1 MPYCLGCGS
10 MIDEYDS
17 GYYARNMFCIP
28 CYNRK
33 SIENTK
39 VPCARCGVQVRQDEA
54 KRRSDGVYCIH
65 CYFELERLEKIAKT
79 VTCPICKKPIESWQK
94 SMKSP
99 SGAVLHVECAEKTQW
114 KGVAARCIRCG
125 KQTGVYKVT
134 ADGLVVCYACA
145 TKKSEATAD
154 QPLLSRMVD
163 KIGSMIG

>member
-10 MIDEYDS
+10 MIDEWDS
-17 GYYARNMFCIP
+17 AYYARNMFCIP
-28 CYNRK
+28 CYTRK
-33 SIENTK
+33 TMEVTK
-39 VPCARCGVQVRQDEA
+39 TPCTRCGVMVRPDES
-54 KRRSDGVYCIH
+54 RRRNTGLYCSH
-65 CYFELERLEKIAKT
+65 CNYELERLEKIAKT
-79 VTCPICKKPIESWQK
+79 AMCPICKKPIESWQK

-99 SGAVLHVECAEKTQW
+99 SGSILHIECAEKAQRRGAT
-114 KGVAARCIRCG
+114 ARCIRCG
-125 KQTGVYKVT
+125 RQTGVYKVT